1 MVAPPEA
8 AVVCLVP
15 SSKMIPLAETLPLTP
30 RPPAT
35 FKAPV
40 VFDVDAVVLVIFAVT
55 VVNKPGAE
63 KALLANTKSFTVVP
77 VVPV

>member
-1 MVAPPEA
+1 M
-8 AVVCLVP
+8 
-15 SSKMIPLAETLPLTP
+15 TP

-63 KALLANTKSFTVVP
+63 KALLANTKSFTAVP